1 MIRILDQMILRS
13 FLKIFGGFVLG
24 APLLFI
30 VGDLVENVDTYLE
43 RGLPAAAVALA
54 LLYKVPEFMSWSF
67 PIAGLM
73 AAIFTIHSMTTHRE
87 VMAAKAG
94 GISFRRLVL
103 PLAAIGTLLTGMG
116 FGLSEIVPVANR
128 RAGLIL
134 KDVDIR
140 RQWRTD
146 FVYET
151 DDGWT
156 LSVRRLTAANG
167 QMSEVILEVPPQR
180 EGGPTRHV
188 QADAAHWG
196 SETGWTFTD
205 GYVRIVPEF
214 GEPTTFQF
222 VEYRTRGL
230 DLEPAQLLEEP
241 RAKEEMRAAE
251 ITRQAE
257 IIRRS
262 GGNPNRFILER
273 EERFAIA
280 AATLIIILFGA
291 PLATSSRR
299 GGAAYGVGMA
309 LGSTILYMLAF
320 RLSVAAGESGALPPV
335 PAAWIPNALFLLSA
349 VLLLGRVR
357 T

>member
-13 FLKIFGGFVLG
+13 FLRIFIGFVLG
-24 APLLFI
+24 APLLFV
-30 VGDLVENVDTYLE
+30 VGDLVDHVDTYLD
-43 RGLPAAAVALA
+43 RGLPATAVGMAY
-54 LLYKVPEFMSWSF
+54 LYKVPEFMSWSF

-103 PLAAIGTLLTGMG
+103 PLAAIGTLLTGVALV
-116 FGLSEIVPVANR
+116 LSEIVPVGNR
-128 RAGLIL
+128 RANLIL

-146 FVYET
+146 FVFET

-156 LSVRRLTAANG
+156 LSVRRLTASNG
-167 QMSEVILEVPPQR
+167 EMSEVILEIPPLI
-180 EGGPTRHV
+180 EGGATRHV

-196 SETGWTFTD
+196 SETGWTFRD
-205 GYVRIVPEF
+205 GYLRIVPES
-214 GEPTTFQF
+214 EAPRTFRF
-222 VEYRTRGL
+222 SEFRTRGL

-241 RAKEEMRAAE
+241 RAKEEMRAGE

-262 GGNPNRFILER
+262 GGDPNPFLLER
-273 EERFAIA
+273 ETRFAIA

-309 LGSTILYMLAF
+309 LASTILYMLVL
-320 RLSVAAGESGALPPV
+320 RLSAAAGEAGALPPIT
-335 PAAWIPNALFLLSA
+335 AAWLPNGLFLIGALI
-349 VLLLGRVR
+349 LLARVR

>member
-13 FLKIFGGFVLG
+13 FLKIFAGFVIG
-24 APLLFI
+24 APLLFV

-43 RGLPAAAVALA
+43 RGLPATSVALA

-87 VMAAKAG
+87 IMAAKAG

-103 PLAAIGTLLTGMG
+103 PLAAIGTLLTGVA
-116 FGLSEIVPVANR
+116 FVLAEIVPVGNR

-134 KDVDIR
+134 KDVDVR

-146 FVYET
+146 FVFET

-156 LSVRRLTAANG
+156 LSVRRLTASNG
-167 QMSEVILEVPPQR
+167 QLSEVILEIPALE
-180 EGGPTRHV
+180 EGGATRHV
-188 QADAAHWG
+188 QADQAHWG
-196 SETGWTFTD
+196 PTTGWTFSD
-205 GYVRIVPEF
+205 GYMRIVPAE
-214 GEPTTFQF
+214 GEPRTFQF
-222 VEYRTRGL
+222 SEYRTRGL
-230 DLEPAQLLEEP
+230 DVEPAQLLEEP

-262 GGNPNRFILER
+262 GGDPNRFLLER

-309 LGSTILYMLAF
+309 LGATILYMLAF

-335 PAAWIPNALFLLSA
+335 PAAWLPNVLFLLGA
-349 VLLLGRVR
+349 TVLLARVR